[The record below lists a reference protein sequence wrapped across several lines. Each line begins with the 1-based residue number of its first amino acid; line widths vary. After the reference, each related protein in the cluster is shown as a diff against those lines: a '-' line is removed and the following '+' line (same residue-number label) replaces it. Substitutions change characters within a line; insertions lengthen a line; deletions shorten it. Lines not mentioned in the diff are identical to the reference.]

1 MTTAAEV
8 FVVQL
13 ARASRKAKRIVRY
26 LPRAD
31 RDDIMA
37 SALLWCW
44 EHRDS
49 YSLTTSLDTWFV
61 NVVKNE
67 YARWRR
73 GELRNGAEMLD
84 EIPTGDTTSAAAEAL
99 EAMDKLMAALT
110 PTDKKV
116 AQQLMLGRTRVEM
129 MRDGLAHDQIYGARQ
144 RIKQLRRLIPNDHEY
159 KKVVRAFRAP
169 SDDHDT
175 GEDDGISNIQR
186 SWIDREIEE
195 LEMMPRHGADC
206 PPCWKCKWFEGYLP
220 GAHKRVGMAI
230 QEPEVAAAVAANEA
244 RKQEIA
250 KRVRA
255 GTINRGE

>member
-13 ARASRKAKRIVRY
+13 ARASRKAKRLVRY

-31 RDDIMA
+31 RDDIIAA
-37 SALLWCW
+37 SLLWCW
-44 EHRDS
+44 EHRES

-84 EIPTGDTTSAAAEAL
+84 EIPTGDTTSVTAEAL
-99 EAMDKLMAALT
+99 EAMDKLMTALT
-110 PTDKKV
+110 PTDKTI

-129 MRDGLAHDQIYGARQ
+129 MRDGLSHDQIYGARQ
-144 RIKQLRRLIPNDHEY
+144 RIKQLRRLIPDEREFQR
-159 KKVVRAFRAP
+159 VIRATPAQN
-169 SDDHDT
+169 SD
-175 GEDDGISNIQR
+175 EADGKLSA
-186 SWIDREIEE
+186 IDREIEE
-195 LEMMPRHGADC
+195 LEVMPRHGADC

-220 GAHKRVGMAI
+220 GAHKRVGMPI

>member
-13 ARASRKAKRIVRY
+13 ARASRKAKRLIRY
-26 LPRAD
+26 LPRDD
-31 RDDIMA
+31 RDDILA

-73 GELRNGAEMLD
+73 GELRNGAGVLD
-84 EIPTGDTTSAAAEAL
+84 DIPTDDTTSAAAEAL
-99 EAMDKLMAALT
+99 EAMDKLIAALT
-110 PTDKKV
+110 PADKAV

-129 MRDGLAHDQIYGARQ
+129 MRDGLSHDQIYGARQ
-144 RIKQLRRLIPNDHEY
+144 RIKQLRRLIPNEREFKRVIRAGHPELNSDSVGTDIVNGYNSNSRIDHEI
-159 KKVVRAFRAP
+159 
-169 SDDHDT
+169 
-175 GEDDGISNIQR
+175 GQ
-186 SWIDREIEE
+186 
-195 LEMMPRHGADC
+195 LEAMPRHGADC